1 MYVQDDSGSP
11 LVIEDWSIE
20 MNFNRESS
28 SSNPILTI
36 TPAADPDDGPGEFTV
51 FLAYDETE
59 ILQTNDE
66 FDIKM
71 SLPLNEVVWTV
82 LQGKVLMIED
92 ITN

>member
-1 MYVQDDSGSP
+1 MSVNIKKFEIDNNTKANYLIIGKFFYT
-11 LVIEDWSIE
+11 I
-20 MNFNRESS
+20 
-28 SSNPILTI
+28 PILKDIIRDNSSIII
-36 TPAADPDDGPGEFTV
+36 TYKERQKEYNPETCTF
-51 FLAYDETE
+51 YDKY
-59 ILQTNDE
+59 DE